1 MKKIF
6 RVFVTMML
14 VFSLFPAQA
23 VQAAT
28 PKIDVVSLSA
38 KKRVKP
44 HLNYKIKHVNRAEK
58 FKLKLVGSKAVS
70 FDSSDETVATVTED
84 GKVKPIT
91 AGKCHIL
98 VTGDNGKI
106 YKCRIYVYDTK
117 RRSDA
122 ATVHPDHWYAVNV
135 KASEVTDD
143 NFIGKPGMLVNF
155 TNTLEHR
162 GEPEGLVL
170 LKNSKTSH
178 LTCDPNTKVQKRLI
192 APLNEMIDA
201 AYAAG
206 IKWWNITES
215 GGWRKYST
223 QDGYWSRHMR
233 ETDGHYGDN
242 PYLAKN
248 GVKAVPAVSS
258 EHRTGFALDLQT
270 TDAGYKWLKENSY
283 KYGFILRYTGDKTKY
298 TGVMDEYWHYT
309 FVGVNVAMTCYR
321 EGLCLEEYYIKYVDV
336 DLAALKERDP

>member
-1 MKKIF
+1 MKKIVSIF
-6 RVFVTMML
+6 L
-14 VFSLFPAQA
+14 VIVLFSLFPAQA
-23 VQAAT
+23 VQAAA
-28 PKIDVVSLSA
+28 PKTKVVSVAA
-38 KKRVKP
+38 KKQAKTC
-44 HLNYKIKHVNRAEK
+44 LNYKIKHVNRAEK
-58 FKLKLVGSKAVS
+58 FKLKLLNGKAVS
-70 FDSSDETVATVTED
+70 FVSSDETVATVSEG

-91 AGKCHIL
+91 AGKCHIA
-98 VTGDNGKI
+98 VTSDTGKT
-106 YKCRIYVYDTK
+106 YKCRVYVYDTK

-122 ATVHPDHWYAVNV
+122 VTVHPDHWFAVKV
-135 KASEVTDD
+135 KESEVAND
-143 NFIGKPGMLVNF
+143 NFIAKPGMLVNF

-170 LKNSKTSH
+170 LRSGKTSH
-178 LTCDPNTKVQKRLI
+178 LTCDSNTKVQKRLI
-192 APLNEMIDA
+192 EPLNEMIDA

-206 IKWWNITES
+206 ITWWNITES

-223 QDGYWSRHMR
+223 QNGYWNRHMR

-248 GVKAVPAVSS
+248 GVKAVPGVSS

-270 TDAGYKWLKENSY
+270 TDAGYKWLRENSY

-321 EGLCLEEYYIKYVDV
+321 ENICLEEYYIKYVDV
-336 DLAALKERDP
+336 DLESLKSKDP